1 VNPISNVLESV
12 CDQVNPNSISAQLT
26 SIDLH
31 FEAQGTSLQSRRI
44 VNLMTAPDGVVVLVL
59 LLIDMKRTSSS
70 DDKALVSWP
79 RIAWVS
85 VRPSD
90 LDICITAKNLRTQQ
104 ILDFGP
110 VSSESFI
117 SDFGLW
123 TREQLKLHLFE
134 ILMSQLPNHRPSFG
148 TRSRV
153 SAICPIRPI
162 IFSPRI
168 NDSSLSA
175 LTISVVDSNFF
186 FLAGF
191 GQTFSVTY
199 FMNFNP
205 I

>member
-1 VNPISNVLESV
+1 VNPNSNVLESL
-12 CDQVNPNSISAQLT
+12 NPNSISAQLT

-104 ILDFGP
+104 
-110 VSSESFI
+110 SESFI

-134 ILMSQLPNHRPSFG
+134 TLMSQLPNHRQSFG

-191 GQTFSVTY
+191 GQTFGVTS